1 MSELVLQKPFE
12 FEAENDKSGIEQII
26 LRLGDCFVFKVP
38 PLRSASGHRAE
49 SWDLEKPLFIGFLRV
64 YQNDKQLFVRIYKF
78 ASAYKKDPNDDDLV
92 LFAECPIEIK
102 PKEAIT
108 SYIDNVVDSSRYF
121 VLKIKVFNLLY
132 LSYEYSISK
141 KLLSSLIHTL

>member
-64 YQNDKQLFVRIYKF
+64 YQNDKQLFVRIYF
-78 ASAYKKDPNDDDLV
+78 NFERFFIS
-92 LFAECPIEIK
+92 
-102 PKEAIT
+102 
-108 SYIDNVVDSSRYF
+108 SDNRRSFRSKTCKLRRNENMGSGYRDGIRMM
-121 VLKIKVFNLLY
+121 VFL
-132 LSYEYSISK
+132 
-141 KLLSSLIHTL
+141 